1 MSVWKFTTAA
11 GEAYELQGPP
21 GATYDQA
28 QAVFNKQ
35 LNSGGLVGL
44 PLGGLLNAVTQSIDG
59 LPSAP
64 AQIGPQAV
72 SATQQSGG
80 YVTLPTQ
87 PGANVATAITTSDF
101 VNTKTGSQT
110 IGTLSPAE
118 IQGLVATIATSVNQA
133 SNVVT
138 NSKGVGT
145 YGLTADQL
153 QTAGLLKPGVADQVK
168 QDPANA
174 VIVLSSPTSWTGK
187 QGATDI
193 NVILNDIGLQ
203 TATQQGL
210 MENTFSQ
217 LKQAGVINGT
227 EVSTTLGPI
236 VNASTVYGVANTAQV
251 LNNTSTATANA
262 AATAAAVGVIG
273 FIASSSFGG
282 SFGSINQ
289 ILSGGRGALS
299 SGTVPAIGYT
309 NTVNRVNVNQA
320 MKAIIGNPKI
330 PTPYFQSSGASAP
343 NPAAAASAI
352 QSAISALTA
361 TGLTGAQIV
370 DVINSRSGNADRI
383 SIYGGILRTAD
394 GTPVTDSRGNPVTI
408 GGDSPTLGSGITA
421 ADKAAMFSGAASAAT
436 GTTNDGVPSIST
448 TTTTNTITN
457 TPGGFTNAFN
467 NAAVQKAAI
476 TSALTGNPNAV
487 IGALVN
493 SAQTS
498 QPTQS
503 ATPGVN
509 SLPAGYT
516 TAQLQG
522 GYNPGP
528 VNTLSFGAT
537 VTNAINKIVDGL
549 KISAA
554 ENPQGFKTALTLA
567 SSIPGAGLFTGV
579 VSALVTPTINTAL
592 ATQAALV
599 NSNTVTIPGI
609 NGLPPINITFDAAA
623 LDSFESAAENDGGFG
638 TAPTLSNEGLSNAVD
653 GQDAANARDS
663 DPAQFGGND
672 PPSNDNGSYS
682 NSLTRSDSDGGDG
695 GP

>member
-28 QAVFNKQ
+28 QAVFDKQ
-35 LNSGGLVGL
+35 LNSGGLVGF
-44 PLGGLLNAVTQSIDG
+44 PVGGLLNAVTQSIDG
-59 LPSAP
+59 LPTAP
-64 AQIGPQAV
+64 AYIGPQAV

-87 PGANVATAITTSDF
+87 PGANVTTAITTSDF

-118 IQGLVATIATSVNQA
+118 IQGLVATIAASVNQS

-153 QTAGLLKPGVADQVK
+153 QTAGLLKPGIADQVK

-193 NVILNDIGLQ
+193 NAILNDINLQ
-203 TATQQGL
+203 TSTQQGL

-217 LKQAGVINGT
+217 LKQTGVINGT

-236 VNASTVYGVANTAQV
+236 VNAATVYGVSNTAQV

-289 ILSGGRGALS
+289 ILSGGGGALS

-330 PTPYFQSSGASAP
+330 PTPYFPSSGASAS
-343 NPAAAASAI
+343 NPSAATAAI
-352 QSAISALTA
+352 QEAISALSA
-361 TGLTGAQIV
+361 SGLSGAQIV
-370 DVINSRSGNADRI
+370 DVLNSGSSNADRI
-383 SIYGGILRTAD
+383 STYGGILRTAD
-394 GTPVTDSRGNPVTI
+394 GAPVTDRSGNPISI
-408 GGDSPTLGSGITA
+408 GGDSPTLGSGITS
-421 ADKAAMFSGAASAAT
+421 ADKAAMFGGAASAAT
-436 GTTNDGVPSIST
+436 GTANDGVPSTS
-448 TTTTNTITN
+448 TTTNTTTG
-457 TPGGFTNAFN
+457 TPGGFTNSFN
-467 NAAVQKAAI
+467 NAATQKAI
-476 TSALTGNPNAV
+476 ISSALSGNPVAV
-487 IGALVN
+487 IGAITNATLN
-493 SAQTS
+493 SS
-498 QPTQS
+498 PTQS
-503 ATPGVN
+503 ATPGI
-509 SLPAGYT
+509 SP
-516 TAQLQG
+516 TAS
-522 GYNPGP
+522 N
-528 VNTLSFGAT
+528 T
-537 VTNAINKIVDGL
+537 VTRAFDTL
-549 KISAA
+549 KAA
-554 ENPQGFKTALTLA
+554 AAADPQGFKTALAVGSL
-567 SSIPGAGLFTGV
+567 IPGVGLFAGLLNV
-579 VSALVTPTINTAL
+579 ALTPSINAGL
-592 ATQAALV
+592 AAQTTQAALA
-599 NSNTVTIPGI
+599 NPNTVTIPGI
-609 NGLPPINITFDAAA
+609 GGLPPINITFDAAA
-623 LDSFESAAENDGGFG
+623 LDSFESQTENDPV
-638 TAPTLSNEGLSNAVD
+638 PTSEQKSE
-653 GQDAANARDS
+653 DAR
-663 DPAQFGGND
+663 QFAGND

-682 NSLTRSDSDGGDG
+682 NSLTQSDSDGGDG

>member
-11 GEAYELQGPP
+11 GEAYELQGPT

-28 QAVFNKQ
+28 QAVFDKQ

-44 PLGGLLNAVTQSIDG
+44 PVGGLLNAVTQSIDG
-59 LPSAP
+59 LPTAP

-72 SATQQSGG
+72 STTQQSGG

-118 IQGLVATIATSVNQA
+118 IQGLIATIAASVKQS

-193 NVILNDIGLQ
+193 NVILNDINLQ
-203 TATQQGL
+203 TSTQQGL

-236 VNASTVYGVANTAQV
+236 VNAATVYGVSNTAQV

-289 ILSGGRGALS
+289 ILSGGGGALS

-330 PTPYFQSSGASAP
+330 PTPYFQSSGASAS

-361 TGLTGAQIV
+361 TGLTGEQIV
-370 DVINSRSGNADRI
+370 DVINSRSGNTDRI
-383 SIYGGILRTAD
+383 NTYGGILITAD

-408 GGDSPTLGSGITA
+408 GGDSPTLGSGITS
-421 ADKAAMFSGAASAAT
+421 ADKAAMFSGAASAAP
-436 GTTNDGVPSIST
+436 GTTNDGVPSTST
-448 TTTTNTITN
+448 TTTTNSITN
-457 TPGGFTNAFN
+457 APGGFTNVFN
-467 NAAVQKAAI
+467 NAAVQKAVI
-476 TSALTGNPNAV
+476 TSALSGSPNAAF
-487 IGALVN
+487 GALAT
-493 SAQTS
+493 SALSALTS

-503 ATPGVN
+503 ATPGVS

-516 TAQLQG
+516 TTQLQG

-554 ENPQGFKTALTLA
+554 ENPQGFKTALTLV
-567 SSIPGAGLFTGV
+567 SSIPGAGLFTGL

-592 ATQAALV
+592 ATQAALA
-599 NSNTVTIPGI
+599 NPNTVTIPGTD
-609 NGLPPINITFDAAA
+609 NLPPITITFDAAA
-623 LDSFESAAENDGGFG
+623 LDSFESQTENNPV
-638 TAPTLSNEGLSNAVD
+638 PTSEQKSE
-653 GQDAANARDS
+653 DAR
-663 DPAQFGGND
+663 QFAGND
-672 PPSNDNGSYS
+672 PPSNDNGSYN
-682 NSLTRSDSDGGDG
+682 NSLTQSNDSDGGG